1 MKTIIKALETFL
13 SQKVEEA
20 TNNVLNK
27 IVRKVEYQQ
36 KEISEL
42 KEENRML
49 RAAINQSKGISKPI
63 KKVRMSSYD
72 IRNFR
77 RKIGVTQEVFAF
89 MLEVNRET
97 VTRWEK
103 GHSQP
108 APRQRKSFIR
118 LKSMSKDELS
128 DKIQTAFTALYN

>member
-27 IVRKVEYQQ
+27 IVRKVECQQ

-49 RAAINQSKGISKPI
+49 RTAINQSRGIFKPV
-63 KKVRMSSYD
+63 KKVRTSSYD
-72 IRNFR
+72 IRNFC
-77 RKIGVTQEVFAF
+77 RKIGVTQDIFAF
-89 MLEVNRET
+89 MLEVNRIT
-97 VTRWEK
+97 VSRWEK
-103 GHSQP
+103 GHVQP
-108 APRQRKSFIR
+108 APKQRKMFAQ
-118 LKSMSKDELS
+118 LKSMSKSELS
-128 DKIQTAFTALYN
+128 DKIQAAFTALYN

>member
-27 IVRKVEYQQ
+27 IVRKVECQQ

-49 RAAINQSKGISKPI
+49 RTAINQSRGIFKPV
-63 KKVRMSSYD
+63 KKVRTSSYD

-103 GHSQP
+103 GHSHP
-108 APRQRKSFIR
+108 GPRQRKSFIR

-128 DKIQTAFTALYN
+128 DKIQAAFTALYN

>member
-27 IVRKVEYQQ
+27 IVRKVECQQ

-49 RAAINQSKGISKPI
+49 RTAINQSKGIFKPV

-103 GHSQP
+103 DHSHP
-108 APRQRKSFIR
+108 GPRQRKSFIR

-128 DKIQTAFTALYN
+128 DKIQAAFTALYN

>member
-27 IVRKVEYQQ
+27 IVRKVECQQ

-49 RAAINQSKGISKPI
+49 RTAINQSRGIFKPV
-63 KKVRMSSYD
+63 KKVRTSSYD

-77 RKIGVTQEVFAF
+77 RKIGVTQDIFAF
-89 MLEVNRET
+89 MLEVNRIT
-97 VTRWEK
+97 VSRWEK
-103 GHSQP
+103 GHVQP
-108 APRQRKSFIR
+108 APKQRKMFTE
-118 LKSMSKDELS
+118 LKSMSKSELS
-128 DKIQTAFTALYN
+128 DKIQAAFTALYN